1 MLYERIKEIS
11 KSKKIPVCKIE
22 ESLEISQGSICKW
35 NEIKPSYDKVV
46 GAAKILG
53 VSVEDLVGKGE

>member
-1 MLYERIKEIS
+1 MLYDRLRELSKE
-11 KSKKIPVCKIE
+11 KKIPVCKIE
-22 ESLEISQGSICKW
+22 ENLEIAQGSISKW

-53 VSVEDLVGKGE
+53 VSVEELVGSEE